1 MKGRI
6 KLSLQDIQNVKG
18 GHQALYRKWRPSTFS
33 DVVGQDH
40 ITGVLKYQVSNGK
53 TNHAYLFCG
62 SRGTGKTT
70 CAKILAKA
78 VNCPNAKD
86 GEPCNNCEICRRI
99 DSGMSMEVLEMDA
112 ASNTGVDYIRDI
124 KEEVVF
130 SPSEIGTRVYIIDE
144 VHMLTENAFNAL
156 LKTLEE
162 PPQKVIFILAT
173 TEIQK
178 IPATI
183 LSRCQRFDFRRIP
196 VATISD
202 RLLMIAENEN
212 IDITGSAAH
221 LIAKLALGGMR
232 DAISMLEL
240 CSGEGDRITEEK
252 VSSATGIIGRESIIR
267 MVKAILSGNYGE
279 IFSMISSVYSNS
291 YDISSFV
298 SEIMQFY
305 RDVAVYKTMVSKS
318 SAELS
323 RDILDLSDSEL
334 SEVKEISEKVR
345 QETLIYHIK
354 LLEEAF
360 VSMSRGTDKRICAEM
375 TLMRMCSGN
384 TWDASPEALSERI
397 SSLEA
402 RIAEGGVFAPPRPTF
417 TSSESSAKAQT
428 KPAEEDLTVQKN
440 AEESHE
446 KAAKVLDTPA
456 PVKIEAPKKTEQRFE
471 KPEKAEPKREISE
484 PGLEWTEF
492 SEWIEIVSQYDK
504 IDRSISPFLRL
515 ASADTDGKTLRIK
528 VSDAFSKVM
537 LENAKIEDFVM
548 RFSASKGFMFS
559 QIVIEVSAVKD
570 DQVSMFDSLL

>member
-1 MKGRI
+1 M
-6 KLSLQDIQNVKG
+6 SLQNRQNAAG
-18 GHQALYRKWRPSTFS
+18 THQALYRKWRPSTFS

-40 ITGVLKYQVSNGK
+40 ITSVLRYQVANGK

-78 VNCPNAKD
+78 VNCPNSHN
-86 GEPCNNCEICRRI
+86 GEPCNECEVCQRI
-99 DSGMSMEVLEMDA
+99 DAGMSMEVLEMDA

-130 SPSEIGTRVYIIDE
+130 SPSEMGTRVYIIDE

-196 VATISD
+196 VDTISD
-202 RLLMIAENEN
+202 RLLMIAEKEN
-212 IDITGSAAH
+212 IDVTRSAAH

-240 CSGEGDRITEEK
+240 CSGEGDTVTEEK
-252 VSSATGIIGRESIIR
+252 VSSATGIIGRESIIQT
-267 MVKAILSGNYGE
+267 VKAILSGNYGD

-298 SEIMQFY
+298 GEVMQFY
-305 RDVAVYKTMVSKS
+305 RDVAVYKTMASRA
-318 SAELS
+318 SAELP

-334 SEVKEISEKVR
+334 CEVKEISEKVR
-345 QETLIYHIK
+345 RETLIYHIK

-360 VSMSRGTDKRICAEM
+360 ISMSRGTDKRICAEM
-375 TLMRMCSGN
+375 TLMRMCSGS
-384 TWDASPEALSERI
+384 TWDFSPEALAERI

-402 RIAEGGVFAPPRPTF
+402 RLAEVGVFAAPRPTF
-417 TSSESSAKAQT
+417 NSTEPVSKPISAQSIVKTLEKKEQASEKKTVPASTSSDFVTQ
-428 KPAEEDLTVQKN
+428 
-440 AEESHE
+440 
-446 KAAKVLDTPA
+446 
-456 PVKIEAPKKTEQRFE
+456 PKKEETTVA
-471 KPEKAEPKREISE
+471 KPEVSDE
-484 PGLEWTEF
+484 GLEWTEF
-492 SEWIEIVSQYDK
+492 PEWIEIVSQYDK

-515 ASADTDGKTLRIK
+515 ATADTDGKTLRIK
-528 VSDAFSKVM
+528 VSDTFSKTM

-559 QIVIEVSAVKD
+559 DIVIEVSLVQD
-570 DQVSMFDSLL
+570 DQISMFDSLL